1 MNYLICNVNKQGSHW
16 MVILM
21 SLHINWLSSSLQL
34 YVSVVSSCQLITQSR
49 NWRWH
54 LPGSD
59 ADLWRLSNAM
69 YFNVILCIGIQ
80 TMPREAV
87 TTTDNVRFW
96 LLFMSTDNWFWFHIF
111 HLPPKW
117 GQLAHHQSHFQLWR
131 FLSKNTLLFPGLGMR
146 FEPRVIYFSME
157 GSYLLGILLPLFQ
170 AFFIY
175 ML

>member
-1 MNYLICNVNKQGSHW
+1 M
-16 MVILM
+16 
-21 SLHINWLSSSLQL
+21 QL

-96 LLFMSTDNWFWFHIF
+96 LLFMSTDNWFWFHISTCPQNGDSW
-111 HLPPKW
+111 LIT
-117 GQLAHHQSHFQLWR
+117 SHIFSSEDSCLRTRSCFQAWVCAL
-131 FLSKNTLLFPGLGMR
+131 NP
-146 FEPRVIYFSME
+146 
-157 GSYLLGILLPLFQ
+157 GSYTSAWRVAIYLAFSYPYSRLSLFTCCNRQ
-170 AFFIY
+170 KLSEA
-175 ML
+175 